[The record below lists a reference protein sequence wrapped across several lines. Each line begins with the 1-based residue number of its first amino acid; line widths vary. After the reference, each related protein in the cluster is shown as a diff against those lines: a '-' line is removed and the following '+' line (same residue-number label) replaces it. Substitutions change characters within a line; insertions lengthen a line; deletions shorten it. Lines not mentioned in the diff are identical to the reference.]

1 MSQQNLVSFSIP
13 EADMA
18 EITAAIG
25 TLKSKLLPALR
36 VLSPDE
42 KGGLAKM
49 GDKTVSFVQKSLEHC
64 TANPELAPQFLD
76 VTGFASD
83 VRAVESLRGIYGPM
97 SQITDALGDTMIL
110 AGSDAYAAA
119 LVFYNSVRTAQ
130 KSNVVKAGTIF
141 DDLSTRF
148 PGRQKARQ
156 AEK

>member
-76 VTGFASD
+76 VTEFASD